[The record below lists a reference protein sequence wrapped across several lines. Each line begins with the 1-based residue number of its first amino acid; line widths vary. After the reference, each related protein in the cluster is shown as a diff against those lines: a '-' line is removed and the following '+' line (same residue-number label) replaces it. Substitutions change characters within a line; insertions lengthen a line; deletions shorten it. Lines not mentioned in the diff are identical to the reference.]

1 VPVRRSGINLLVAAT
16 LAGSGGELL
25 GQRIDI
31 PGRHCELQRSSELPA
46 LTAVFD
52 SAAGF
57 AALAALPPSWNG
69 QLVISLS
76 FSPTGTA
83 GQARVLATDLPD
95 SLASVVLKT
104 VAAAV
109 RDLAAPGL
117 PGARLLASIGPP
129 GVRLEPATYCP
140 PEPGPDGNAVA
151 RVAVTTTGPAP
162 AILRS
167 PRLRLLVREDG
178 AVETVDLE
186 AGSGL
191 AELDREVVERARH
204 QELKPALV
212 DGIPVAVWLRRP

>member
-1 VPVRRSGINLLVAAT
+1 MRRSGIGLLVATAF
-16 LAGSGGELL
+16 AVSSGDLL

-31 PGRHCELQRSSELPA
+31 PGRHCELQQPSELPA

-95 SLASVVLKT
+95 SAASVVLRA

-109 RDLAAPGL
+109 RDL
-117 PGARLLASIGPP
+117 
-129 GVRLEPATYCP
+129 E
-140 PEPGPDGNAVA
+140 
-151 RVAVTTTGPAP
+151 
-162 AILRS
+162 
-167 PRLRLLVREDG
+167 
-178 AVETVDLE
+178 
-186 AGSGL
+186 
-191 AELDREVVERARH
+191 
-204 QELKPALV
+204 
-212 DGIPVAVWLRRP
+212 